1 MGAKCVSLVVNFF
14 LYLYEAVFIQRLL
27 EKKEKK
33 LGVSFHCYKDDF
45 LSFTNAWF
53 YDVLDHIDPNELE
66 IKNTTD
72 TKVCLKP

>member
-1 MGAKCVSLVVNFF
+1 MGAKCVSLIVNFF

-33 LGVSFHCYKDDF
+33 LGVFFHCYKDDF
-45 LSFTNAWF
+45 LSFTNACF
-53 YDVLDHIDPNELE
+53 YDVLIELE

-72 TKVCLKP
+72 TKVRLKP